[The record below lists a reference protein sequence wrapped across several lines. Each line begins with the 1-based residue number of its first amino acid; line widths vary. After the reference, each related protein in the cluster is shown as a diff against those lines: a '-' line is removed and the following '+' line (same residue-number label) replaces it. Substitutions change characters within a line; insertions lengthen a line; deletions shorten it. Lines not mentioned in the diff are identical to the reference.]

1 MPNSDVC
8 APAPAKEKD
17 DQAESTGLTGFQVI
31 AAVDREMILLTSSN
45 IKISKE
51 TVSESLAK
59 NFTAQRLEVKAFSE
73 KVTARNQ
80 FSDKFRFTN

>member
-17 DQAESTGLTGFQVI
+17 DQAESTGLSGFQLI
-31 AAVDREMILLTSSN
+31 AAVDREMIQLTSAN
-45 IKISKE
+45 VKISKE
-51 TVSESLAK
+51 TVSDSMARKFKE
-59 NFTAQRLEVKAFSE
+59 QRLEVGAFSE

-80 FSDKFRFTN
+80 FSDKFKFTN

>member
-8 APAPAKEKD
+8 TPAPAKEKD
-17 DQAESTGLTGFQVI
+17 DQAESTGLTGFQII

-45 IKISKE
+45 TRISKE
-51 TVSESLAK
+51 TVSSSLAD
-59 NFTAQRLEVKAFSE
+59 NFKKMRLKVNAFSE